1 MYTYLHIQGG
11 QAVDWDFRN
20 RLLQAS
26 KSSHNTKLE
35 VARVLAGKYDS
46 AALQVFYAP
55 VSKETLYRGKRDLIM
70 RKRQFRYEVYMNIIC
85 MDGGVD

>member
-1 MYTYLHIQGG
+1 MYTYMHIQGYTYMHIQGYTYMHIQGG
-11 QAVDWDFRN
+11 TAVDWDFRN

-55 VSKETLYRGKRDLIM
+55 VSKET
-70 RKRQFRYEVYMNIIC
+70 
-85 MDGGVD
+85 